1 MGNLLEKQLRGQ
13 LEQLRGRDGEEE
25 LLLKRLEEKKQLQF
39 AGRSVRGRDG
49 VGPLGLDLGNLLEKQ
64 KWTLHVQQQ
73 RLLDQEFEQ
82 LREKLDMNRV
92 WHAVNKI
99 VLEANRDCAHSVT
112 RTELESWIMVEPESW
127 IMETPMIV
135 SGNALLINRTAP
147 INAKIGR
154 AIREGNVN
162 ASSIADLLGLFFDCA
177 LVRAGQPPRNSESFT
192 QLVTQMATA
201 QNLQDWKHVHVLVGE
216 STV

>member
-1 MGNLLEKQLRGQ
+1 
-13 LEQLRGRDGEEE
+13 
-25 LLLKRLEEKKQLQF
+25 
-39 AGRSVRGRDG
+39 
-49 VGPLGLDLGNLLEKQ
+49 
-64 KWTLHVQQQ
+64 
-73 RLLDQEFEQ
+73 
-82 LREKLDMNRV
+82 
-92 WHAVNKI
+92 
-99 VLEANRDCAHSVT
+99 
-112 RTELESWIMVEPESW
+112 
-127 IMETPMIV
+127 METPMIV
-135 SGNALLINRTAP
+135 SENTLLINRTDP

-201 QNLQDWKHVHVLVGE
+201 QNLQDWKHVHVSVGE